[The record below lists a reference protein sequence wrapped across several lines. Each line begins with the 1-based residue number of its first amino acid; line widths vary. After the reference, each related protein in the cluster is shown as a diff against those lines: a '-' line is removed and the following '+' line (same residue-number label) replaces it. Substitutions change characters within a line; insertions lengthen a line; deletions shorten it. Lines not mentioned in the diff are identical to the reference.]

1 MFVRRYNMV
10 DVNMNKYKRILA
22 SLIGI
27 VIGLMMC
34 MSVYAKKEGDAV
46 DSRKF
51 IAKDN
56 AVIESIV
63 LDANGYI
70 KQDILTYN
78 SGSGIV
84 LFSNKKYASLLSKQK
99 VNFMTRVLSYIQ
111 ESQMDSKTKLKFY
124 NFIAEQDN
132 SVTKSIK
139 FLKTNA
145 SSDLASAMKWFRP
158 FTSTI
163 STAMGVI
170 CLLIFTMMT
179 LSIILD
185 TTYLA
190 FPFLQSSIRKDKP
203 TFVSREAWTTLKE
216 CEKTTEYRSV
226 VVIYMKRRF
235 IAFLVLGVCLLYLAS
250 GQIYDIIMW
259 VLDIVQ
265 TAAHYMFPNYL

>member
-1 MFVRRYNMV
+1 MV
-10 DVNMNKYKRILA
+10 EMNRNKYKRILA

-34 MSVYAKKEGDAV
+34 VSVYAKTKGDAV

-56 AVIESIV
+56 TVIDSIV
-63 LDANGYI
+63 TDANKYI
-70 KQDILTYN
+70 NQDILVYN

-84 LFSNKKYASLLSKQK
+84 LFSNKRYASLLSKQK

-111 ESQMDSKTKLKFY
+111 ESEMDSKTKLKFY

-163 STAMGVI
+163 STVMGII

-203 TFVSREAWTTLKE
+203 TFVSREAWSTLKE
-216 CEKTTEYRSV
+216 CEQSTEYRN
-226 VVIYMKRRF
+226 VVITYMKRRF

>member
-1 MFVRRYNMV
+1 MVEMNRY
-10 DVNMNKYKRILA
+10 KYKRILA

-34 MSVYAKKEGDAV
+34 MSVYAKTSGDAV

-63 LDANGYI
+63 ADAKAYI
-70 KQDILTYN
+70 NQEIIVYN

-111 ESQMDSKTKLKFY
+111 ESDMNSKTKLKFY

-158 FTSTI
+158 FTGTI
-163 STAMGVI
+163 STVMGVL

-179 LSIILD
+179 LSIIID
-185 TTYLA
+185 IAFLA
-190 FPFLQSSIRKDKP
+190 FPFLQGSTGRNKP
-203 TFVSREAWTTLKE
+203 MFISREAWSTLLE
-216 CEKTTEYRSV
+216 CEKCTEYRNV
-226 VVIYMKRRF
+226 VVTYMKRRF
-235 IAFLVLGVCLLYLAS
+235 IAFLVLGICLLYLAS

-265 TAAHYMFPNYL
+265 TAAHYMFSDYL

>member
-10 DVNMNKYKRILA
+10 DVNRNKYKRILA

-34 MSVYAKKEGDAV
+34 VSVYAKTSGDAV

-51 IAKDN
+51 IAKGN

-145 SSDLASAMKWFRP
+145 SSDLASAIKWFRP
-158 FTSTI
+158 FTGTVSTI
-163 STAMGVI
+163 MGVL

-179 LSIILD
+179 LSIIID
-185 TTYLA
+185 TAYLA

-203 TFVSREAWTTLKE
+203 TFVSREAWSTLLE
-216 CEKTTEYRSV
+216 CEQSTEYRNV
-226 VVIYMKRRF
+226 VVTYMKRRF
-235 IAFLVLGVCLLYLAS
+235 IAFLVLGICLLYLAS

-265 TAAHYMFPNYL
+265 TAAHYMFPDYL